1 MNAQVL
7 PEHDVPARP
16 PLTSAAAPSIAFRR
30 RRDHSTAWLAVTPA
44 VGLLALLLFGPA
56 FAVALF
62 SLTDWQIGSSSL
74 RFLGLDNYRALLADA
89 VFWKALSNTALYV
102 VLVVPGTVLLG
113 LVTAL
118 LIEARPALRSFYRAA
133 HFLPVTST
141 MAAMAIVWGTMLHPT
156 IGLVNRL
163 LAEFGVSGVNWLRDE
178 RTVLPA
184 LAVVGIWQSFGF
196 AMVLFVAGL
205 KSIPQS
211 LYDAA
216 AIDGADGI
224 LDRLRTVTL
233 PMLGPV
239 TMFVVML
246 TATRAFEVFD
256 IVRVLTQGGPNF
268 ASDVLLHRLYTESFD
283 FLRTGYGA
291 ALTVVYLAIVMLLTL
306 VQARV
311 LDRRMHYS

>member
-1 MNAQVL
+1 MNAPVSAEL
-7 PEHDVPARP
+7 RSTGRLRP
-16 PLTSAAAPSIAFRR
+16 PIAARR
-30 RRDHSTAWLAVTPA
+30 RRERATAWLASAPA
-44 VGLLALLLFGPA
+44 TGLLCLLLFGPVL
-56 FAVALF
+56 AVALF
-62 SLTDWQIGSSSL
+62 SLTDWQIGSSSF
-74 RFLGLDNYRALLADA
+74 RFLGFDNYRALLSDA
-89 VFWKALSNTALYV
+89 VFWKTLSNTALYV

-113 LVTAL
+113 LVVAL
-118 LIEARPALRSFYRAA
+118 LIEARPALRGFYRAA
-133 HFLPVTST
+133 HFLPVMST
-141 MAAMAIVWGTMLHPT
+141 MAAMAIVWGAMLHPT

-163 LAEFGVSGVNWLRDE
+163 LAEFGIVGVNWLRDE

-184 LAVVGIWQSFGF
+184 LAVIGIWQNFGF

-205 KSIPQS
+205 KSIPRS

-216 AIDGADGI
+216 AIDGADG
-224 LDRLRTVTL
+224 LLERLRTVTL

-239 TMFVVML
+239 TMFVVIL

-256 IVRVLTQGGPNF
+256 TVRVLTQGGPNF

-291 ALTVVYLAIVMLLTL
+291 ALTVIYLAIVMLLTL

-311 LDRRMHYS
+311 LDRRVHYT